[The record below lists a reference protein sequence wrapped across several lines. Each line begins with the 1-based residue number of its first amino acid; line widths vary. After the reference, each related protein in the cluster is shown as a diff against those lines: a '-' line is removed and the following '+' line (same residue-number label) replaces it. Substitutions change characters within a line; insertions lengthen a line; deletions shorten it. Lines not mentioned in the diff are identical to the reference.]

1 MRTKPIQKP
10 VMTPEERK
18 KLQAYEREIAKILY
32 QEASLETLES
42 LADIEKTFAKGT
54 PLCRI

>member
-1 MRTKPIQKP
+1 
-10 VMTPEERK
+10 MTPEERK